1 MHDLEVRDN
10 SIETETK
17 FLVVATSVP
26 QMGKGLRYRRG
37 KQLESPSIVPQY
49 RHWKHFVPWKIQIP
63 ESWCRVRVPT
73 WNLHRTSNE
82 GTHTIFPMT
91 PELRLLW
98 LVITLISKRLS
109 EFILV

>member
-17 FLVVATSVP
+17 FLVVAISVP

-49 RHWKHFVPWKIQIP
+49 RHWKHFVPWKV
-63 ESWCRVRVPT
+63 SDTR
-73 WNLHRTSNE
+73 
-82 GTHTIFPMT
+82 
-91 PELRLLW
+91 
-98 LVITLISKRLS
+98 
-109 EFILV
+109 ILVQSKSANLEPSQNLQGGNSHHLPYDTRAQVALAGHHFNI